1 MASREQR
8 KIRHWLDGEFSIM
21 HIHML
26 IIIWLLVDGWLP
38 HTIVGGLIAINIV
51 YVLKRVSWLASV
63 DKHYLKVP
71 TPTKNKVI
79 K

>member
-1 MASREQR
+1 MASKEQR
-8 KIRHWLDGEFSIM
+8 KIRHWLDTEFSIM
-21 HIHML
+21 HIYVL
-26 IIIWLLVDGWLP
+26 VVIWLLVDGWLP
-38 HTIVGGLIAINIV
+38 HTIVGGLIAINII
-51 YVLKRVSWLASV
+51 YALKRVSWLMSV